1 MKKQIISRAFY
12 GCKFITSTI
21 TTHLTKRAGKGQFI
35 SFSSFK
41 HALDLFIHFTF
52 DIFAVGLAHCRH
64 LKTVRTHLSGLVNQ
78 SIIAVDDPADAS
90 MGLTPE
96 LWREMSSSGVV
107 SIL

>member
-1 MKKQIISRAFY
+1 M
-12 GCKFITSTI
+12 
-21 TTHLTKRAGKGQFI
+21 TTHLTKRAKKLEFI
-35 SFSSFK
+35 RFSNFK
-41 HALDLFIHFTF
+41 HALDFFIYVTF
-52 DIFAVGLAHCRH
+52 NITIVGLAHCRH